1 MACLLR
7 VLPLLF
13 LTWSPHCKRLTPY
26 SSTGY
31 SFQNDVQRVIIHAN
45 DITMFV
51 LCSHNSQGSSG
62 TVGERTSPA
71 YPWNC
76 STSRTLTDVSA
87 LETSDEDQHT
97 VITADVLDQAQD
109 LLTSGY
115 TNKADDLKNQA
126 WKNCEYKFLNKS
138 ALLKVLPSTEDTLL
152 HHFKCAVL
160 ATAIDKST
168 HIDRPQITP
177 IWIIWV
183 ENEVRRSGPCGMF

>member
-7 VLPLLF
+7 VIPLLF
-13 LTWSPHCKRLTPY
+13 LPWSPHCKRLTPY

-97 VITADVLDQAQD
+97 VITADVVDQAQD

-126 WKNCEYKFLNKS
+126 WKNCESTNSLTNQLYWRYFPPLRIPCFTTS
-138 ALLKVLPSTEDTLL
+138 SVLYWQLPLIRVHTLTGHRL
-152 HHFKCAVL
+152 
-160 ATAIDKST
+160 
-168 HIDRPQITP
+168 PP
-177 IWIIWV
+177 Y
-183 ENEVRRSGPCGMF
+183 E